1 MKERF
6 HSDLVIP
13 TKSPSRSF
21 PIASQAQI
29 SRYCDGSS
37 EKTGQSQTWALLT
50 AVPWGHRVEQCHL
63 HCMTLLMEIQ
73 GKWNLLELHN
83 PATLLLS

>member
-6 HSDLVIP
+6 HSDFVIP

-21 PIASQAQI
+21 PTDSQAQI
-29 SRYCDGSS
+29 SHYCDRSS
-37 EKTGQSQTWALLT
+37 KKTGQSQTWALLT
-50 AVPWGHRVEQCHL
+50 AVPRVEQCHL

-73 GKWNLLELHN
+73 GEWNLLELHN